1 MAMDDLWAPEHAS
14 AVFAIALAS
23 DGRPHGFIHFVPVPR
38 AKSLS
43 LSAMRRLPETPNGLM
58 EFLLCETFAW
68 GKEHDIER
76 VSLNFN
82 AFGELLRSEEDDL
95 PAWERMLKSSLERAD
110 RFFQV
115 ERLLGFNRKFFPAWE
130 PRHAAF
136 EQRRDLP
143 LAALVLLTAESLVE
157 FPRPIRRLWRRL
169 LPAVH

>member
-1 MAMDDLWAPEHAS
+1 MAA
-14 AVFAIALAS
+14 
-23 DGRPHGFIHFVPVPR
+23 DGRPHGFIHFVPVPQAR
-38 AKSLS
+38 SLS

-68 GKEHDIER
+68 GREHDVER

-82 AFGELLRSEEDDL
+82 AFGELLR
-95 PAWERMLKSSLERAD
+95 PTRRTCRRWERMLKGTLASAD
-110 RFFQV
+110 RYFQV
-115 ERLLGFNRKFFPAWE
+115 ERLLGFNRKFFPRWE

-169 LPAVH
+169 LPAVQ